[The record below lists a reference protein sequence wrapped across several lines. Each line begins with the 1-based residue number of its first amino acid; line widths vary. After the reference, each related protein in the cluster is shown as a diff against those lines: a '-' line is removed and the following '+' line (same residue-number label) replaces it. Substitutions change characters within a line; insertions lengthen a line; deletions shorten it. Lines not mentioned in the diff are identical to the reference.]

1 MHFKGPIFLHPPKTG
16 GSSIFN
22 ALIENKIIISKDL
35 KLEDLLIDITKLHQT
50 FKSYNFPLDSKCAIS
65 VRCPYTRYVSLFY
78 QFFSA
83 HENKSNKEFTIQQF
97 KKFMLN
103 IQLRPHWLTAS
114 CKSWIEGA
122 TGEIHVIKFENLV
135 EDVKSV
141 YGINL
146 NNFPRIDRT
155 GLGSRYT
162 HAVSEQE
169 TIKSVLKHYDD
180 TIINFVNEIAEEDFR
195 FFGYTKFKDYQEMI
209 NFSNASIPVEAK
221 PLEIYTNTT
230 TQKR

>member
-1 MHFKGPIFLHPPKTG
+1 MHFKGPLFLHPPKTG

-22 ALIENKIIISKDL
+22 ALVLSNIITLKDL
-35 KLEDLLIDITKLHQT
+35 KLEDLLLDITTLHQT
-50 FKSYNFPLDSKCAIS
+50 FKSHNLPLDSECAIS

-83 HENKSNKEFTIQQF
+83 QENKSPKEFTIPQF

-103 IQLRPHWLTAS
+103 IQLRPTWLTS
-114 CKSWIEGA
+114 PCTDWIEGA
-122 TGEIHVIKFENLV
+122 TGKLHVIKFENLV
-135 EDVKSV
+135 EDVESV
-141 YGINL
+141 YGVNL
-146 NNFPRIDRT
+146 NNFSRIDRT

-180 TIINFVNEIAEEDFR
+180 TIINFVNEIAGEDFNC
-195 FFGYTKFKDYQEMI
+195 FGYTKFKDYQEMV
-209 NFSNASIPVEAK
+209 NFGNASIPAEPK
-221 PLEIYTNTT
+221 QLEIYTNTT